1 MTMRVC
7 LMIEGQ
13 EDVAWSEWSALGRAV
28 ESAGLHGLFRSDHYT
43 SFHGDPGAALDAWA
57 TISALAATTDRIRLG
72 TLVSP
77 AAFRH
82 PSELARV
89 AVTADH
95 ISGGRIDVGVGAG
108 WFEREH
114 RQNGFSFPD
123 VADRFDVL
131 IEYVEIL
138 VRSWSDETFD
148 FDGKHFVLQ
157 GQHAR
162 PGPVQAPHPPVIIGG
177 AGRSRS
183 LALAARFAQ
192 EYNSAFLTPDE
203 CQQLRARLD
212 AACRGADRD
221 PTTLPISLMTLIA
234 LGENSDAA
242 EQRLARMLSRFRA
255 PRERAHVGTIDEV
268 ATALGGLEAAGV
280 TRVYVQHPD
289 RQDFASIELLGELA
303 RRLGTRS

>member
-1 MTMRVC
+1 MQVC

-13 EDVAWSEWSALGRAV
+13 EGVAWSEWSALARAV

-72 TLVSP
+72 TLVS
-77 AAFRH
+77 AATFRH

-114 RQNGFSFPD
+114 RQNGFPFPEIG
-123 VADRFDVL
+123 DRFDL
-131 IEYVEIL
+131 LTEYVEIL
-138 VRSWSDETFD
+138 VRSWGDETFD
-148 FDGKHFVLQ
+148 FDGKHFELQ
-157 GQHAR
+157 GQHAL
-162 PGPVQAPHPPVIIGG
+162 PAPVQRPHPPLIIGG
-177 AGRSRS
+177 GGRPRS

-192 EYNSAFLTPDE
+192 EYNTAFLGVDE
-203 CQQLRARLD
+203 CRGLRGRLD
-212 AACRGADRD
+212 AACRRVDRD
-221 PTTLPISLMTLIA
+221 PSTLPMSLMTLIA
-234 LGENSDAA
+234 LGEDRDEA
-242 EQRLARMLSRFRA
+242 EQRLARMLTRFRA
-255 PRERAHVGTIDEV
+255 PRERSQVGTVDQV
-268 ATALGGLEAAGV
+268 LTLLGDLEAAGV

-289 RQDFASIELLGELA
+289 RLDFASIELLGELV
-303 RRLGTRS
+303 RRLAPQP